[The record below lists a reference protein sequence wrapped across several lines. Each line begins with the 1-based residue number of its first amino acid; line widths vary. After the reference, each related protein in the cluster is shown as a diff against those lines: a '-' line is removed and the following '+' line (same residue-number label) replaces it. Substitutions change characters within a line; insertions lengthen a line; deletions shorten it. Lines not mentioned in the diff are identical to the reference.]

1 MGLGFRR
8 MRDFGI
14 PKLLSWRWAP
24 CAALVLGSLS
34 FVSFVTLAIP
44 ERIDG
49 LADGAGRA
57 SSLRLGNHLARS
69 RAGAP
74 ESPADFAADSESDSP
89 IAGSP
94 APNPVTRIAQHSGD
108 RYPRRGFTPPL
119 DRPAPPPAP
128 PPAAF
133 TAPAPPPAEAAAP
146 PPPTLVPP
154 PAPEPAAPQPDL
166 AQAAA
171 VAPTAAGPP
180 PAE

>member
-1 MGLGFRR
+1 
-8 MRDFGI
+8 MRDLGI

-34 FVSFVTLAIP
+34 FVGFVTLAIP

-49 LADGAGRA
+49 LVEGAGKA

-69 RAGAP
+69 RTGTP
-74 ESPADFAADSESDSP
+74 ESPADFASEGASDSP
-89 IAGSP
+89 PAGSP
-94 APNPVTRIAQHSGD
+94 TPTPVTRIAQHSGD
-108 RYPRRGFTPPL
+108 NYPRRGFTPPL
-119 DRPAPPPAP
+119 DRPAPPPAA

-133 TAPAPPPAEAAAP
+133 TAPAPPPAEATPAPPAP
-146 PPPTLVPP
+146 PPLTLVPP
-154 PAPEPAAPQPDL
+154 PTAEPAASQPDL

-171 VAPTAAGPP
+171 AAPAPAGPP